1 MKKTALILS
10 LILVLF
16 ACQKHKDTST
26 SKTTTAVEN
35 GQGEET
41 LKTDEMY
48 DAEGFKI
55 THHPGFCE
63 INILSP
69 WDMKSYIATYYL
81 VTDSAQEVPKDGQKF
96 IVPLTKTCLGSM
108 TQIYPLHLLHELKS
122 VRGMASSSLVY
133 DSLIQ
138 EGLKNGTIKG
148 IGDDYQSN
156 LEQVIALQP
165 EAFFISSFSQQD
177 ENIRR
182 LKAAGVPVVSI
193 NEWKEKTPLGRAEW
207 IKLYGEFF
215 NQRAQAD
222 SIFLRIKTDYLE
234 AKKLILS
241 QRHKPSVMLG
251 ANYKGTWYMPGGLSY
266 MATLLKDA
274 GASYFYAD
282 DTHTGSVSLT
292 FENVLHDFNQTDV
305 WLNAPVASLSAL
317 LALDER
323 HKLFK
328 PTQVNNV
335 FGLYKRVNARGA
347 NDFWESGVTRPDL
360 VLKDFIWALY
370 PETMKDYT
378 PTYIIHL
385 Q

>member
-1 MKKTALILS
+1 M
-10 LILVLF
+10 
-16 ACQKHKDTST
+16 
-26 SKTTTAVEN
+26 
-35 GQGEET
+35 
-41 LKTDEMY
+41 
-48 DAEGFKI
+48 
-55 THHPGFCE
+55 
-63 INILSP
+63 
-69 WDMKSYIATYYL
+69 
-81 VTDSAQEVPKDGQKF
+81 
-96 IVPLTKTCLGSM
+96 
-108 TQIYPLHLLHELKS
+108 
-122 VRGMASSSLVY
+122 
-133 DSLIQ
+133 
-138 EGLKNGTIKG
+138 
-148 IGDDYQSN
+148 
-156 LEQVIALQP
+156 
-165 EAFFISSFSQQD
+165 
-177 ENIRR
+177 
-182 LKAAGVPVVSI
+182 VSI

-234 AKKLILS
+234 AKKLVLS
-241 QRHKPSVMLG
+241 QKHKPSVMLG

-323 HKLFK
+323 HNLFK
-328 PTQVNNV
+328 PTQDHNV
-335 FGLYKRVNARGA
+335 FGLYKKVNAQGA

-370 PETMKDYT
+370 PKTMTDYT